1 MVARRRPAVR
11 KRRMRDRPPGADQ
24 LVPDLSG
31 KPEVG
36 VAVVVDVPDLGS
48 SFLGISVP
56 VAGDADPTR
65 TVLISLLEDS
75 IPAQDLA
82 LYLCQSFIV
91 HPILSSRGSHCALTS
106 CYGMDTRTSSGWTV
120 YGLNLCTVFAAAN
133 LIRTNPCTP
142 SVLTGQVC
150 QGLWRSSVRG
160 LPAPDA
166 FARIRTMAASAPRT
180 ASAAPAQNANL
191 NPSTRAASEGCTI
204 LTATESVRAAESGT
218 SNARPST

>member
-1 MVARRRPAVR
+1 
-11 KRRMRDRPPGADQ
+11 MRDHPPGADQ

-82 LYLCQSFIV
+82 LYLCQRFMV

-106 CYGMDTRTSSGWTV
+106 CYGMDTRTSGGWTV
-120 YGLNLCTVFAAAN
+120 YGLNLCTVFAAVN
-133 LIRTNPCTP
+133 LIRSNPCTP
-142 SVLTGQVC
+142 SKRLDH
-150 QGLWRSSVRG
+150 R
-160 LPAPDA
+160 
-166 FARIRTMAASAPRT
+166 
-180 ASAAPAQNANL
+180 
-191 NPSTRAASEGCTI
+191 
-204 LTATESVRAAESGT
+204 
-218 SNARPST
+218 

>member
-36 VAVVVDVPDLGS
+36 VAVVVDVPDLGT

-82 LYLCQSFIV
+82 LYLRQRFIV
-91 HPILSSRGSHCALTS
+91 HPILPSRDLHCALTS
-106 CYGMDTRTSSGWTV
+106 CYGIETRTSGGWTV
-120 YGLNLCTVFAAAN
+120 YGLNLRTVFAAAN
-133 LIRTNPCTP
+133 LIR
-142 SVLTGQVC
+142 
-150 QGLWRSSVRG
+150 
-160 LPAPDA
+160 
-166 FARIRTMAASAPRT
+166 SAPGARSISHLRYVDLLQCFSCLPTITSYVLRAVSRKRWLLTFKGVPLSIT
-180 ASAAPAQNANL
+180 ACKARSA
-191 NPSTRAASEGCTI
+191 SS
-204 LTATESVRAAESGT
+204 
-218 SNARPST
+218 

>member
-36 VAVVVDVPDLGS
+36 VAVVVDVPDLGN
-48 SFLGISVP
+48 SFLGISLP

-82 LYLCQSFIV
+82 LYLCQRFIV
-91 HPILSSRGSHCALTS
+91 HPILSRLALCAH
-106 CYGMDTRTSSGWTV
+106 
-120 YGLNLCTVFAAAN
+120 
-133 LIRTNPCTP
+133 
-142 SVLTGQVC
+142 
-150 QGLWRSSVRG
+150 
-160 LPAPDA
+160 
-166 FARIRTMAASAPRT
+166 
-180 ASAAPAQNANL
+180 
-191 NPSTRAASEGCTI
+191 I
-204 LTATESVRAAESGT
+204 LLR
-218 SNARPST
+218 